1 VVYSLFRHAGLIS
14 AKKARTRLKNG
25 ALVVDVRTVGEF
37 VSGHLPIAVNLP
49 VNEFETSMTSYVK
62 DKKQVILVH
71 CQSGIRSSIAKK
83 KLKAMLTT
91 GKFNL
96 DPVITHRLKLS
107 EFPLVMQLLQS
118 GEAIKVVM
126 RPD

>member
-1 VVYSLFRHAGLIS
+1 MNWTALLTAATVIVACFLFRHAGLIS
-14 AKKARTRLKNG
+14 AKKARTHLKNG

-49 VNEFETSMTSYVK
+49 VNELETSMTSYVK

-83 KLKAMLTT
+83 KLKAMGYANT
-91 GKFNL
+91 FNL
-96 DPVITHRLKLS
+96 GTYARATQIVNGK
-107 EFPLVMQLLQS
+107 QN
-118 GEAIKVVM
+118 
-126 RPD
+126 